1 VLDSPDEI
9 QWHPAMYAA
18 VGFEL
23 REDIDDLEMVAEYN
37 LSKEPIRIDILIVK
51 DSDRTVKLK
60 NEIGHIMRR
69 YNVIE
74 YKSPKD
80 GMSIDDFYKT
90 VGYACLYKGYG
101 EKVDQ
106 ISSDEITVT
115 MLRAAYPREMFRALE
130 EEGYAIEEHYPGIYY
145 VTNNLRFP
153 VQVIVTS
160 RLSKEAHS
168 CLRILTNNADKDD
181 VERFLEQ
188 ANKASNQGE
197 RNNVDSVLQA
207 SVSANY
213 ELYEEVRRNVVM
225 CQALQELL
233 KDEINEKVN
242 SAVNSAV
249 INTETNVSIEYIK
262 KIMKN
267 FKCTA
272 EQAMDTLE
280 IPKEN
285 RSLYMSKL

>member
-1 VLDSPDEI
+1 
-9 QWHPAMYAA
+9 
-18 VGFEL
+18 
-23 REDIDDLEMVAEYN
+23 
-37 LSKEPIRIDILIVK
+37 
-51 DSDRTVKLK
+51 
-60 NEIGHIMRR
+60 
-69 YNVIE
+69 
-74 YKSPKD
+74 
-80 GMSIDDFYKT
+80 
-90 VGYACLYKGYG
+90 
-101 EKVDQ
+101 
-106 ISSDEITVT
+106 
-115 MLRAAYPREMFRALE
+115 MFRALE

-181 VERFLEQ
+181 VERFLLQ
-188 ANKASNQGE
+188 AKKYNNQGE
-197 RNNVDSVLQA
+197 RNNVESILQA

-213 ELYEEVRRNVVM
+213 ELYEEVRRKAIM

-233 KDEINEKVN
+233 KDEIDERVTN
-242 SAVNSAV
+242 A
-249 INTETNVSIEYIK
+249 ETNVSIEHIK

-280 IPKEN
+280 IPQEN

>member
-1 VLDSPDEI
+1 
-9 QWHPAMYAA
+9 
-18 VGFEL
+18 
-23 REDIDDLEMVAEYN
+23 
-37 LSKEPIRIDILIVK
+37 
-51 DSDRTVKLK
+51 
-60 NEIGHIMRR
+60 
-69 YNVIE
+69 
-74 YKSPKD
+74 
-80 GMSIDDFYKT
+80 
-90 VGYACLYKGYG
+90 
-101 EKVDQ
+101 
-106 ISSDEITVT
+106 

-233 KDEINEKVN
+233 KDEIDAKVN
-242 SAVNSAV
+242 SAVA
-249 INTETNVSIEYIK
+249 NTETDIQIDNIK
-262 KIMKN
+262 KIMKG

-280 IPKEN
+280 IPQEN

>member
-1 VLDSPDEI
+1 
-9 QWHPAMYAA
+9 MYAA

-23 REDIDDLEMVAEYN
+23 RDDIEDLEMVAEYN

-51 DSDRTVKLK
+51 DSDKIKKLK

-101 EKVDQ
+101 KKVDQ
-106 ISSDEITVT
+106 IPSDEITVT
-115 MLRAAYPREMFRALE
+115 MLRAAYPREMFSALKK
-130 EEGYAIEEHYPGIYY
+130 EGYEIEERYPGIYY
-145 VTNNLRFP
+145 VTNNLPFP

-168 CLRILTNNADKDD
+168 CLRILTDNADKED
-181 VERFLEQ
+181 VELFLEQ
-188 ANKASNQGE
+188 AKETKNPGE
-197 RNNVDSVLQA
+197 RNNVDAVLQA

-213 ELYEEVRRNVVM
+213 KLYEEVRRDAVM
-225 CQALQELL
+225 CQALQELM
-233 KDEINEKVN
+233 KDEIDAKVI
-242 SAVNSAV
+242 SA
-249 INTETNVSIEYIK
+249 ETDIQVDNIK
-262 KIMKN
+262 NIMVTLKY
-267 FKCTA
+267 TP
-272 EQAMDTLE
+272 EQAMDLLK
-280 IPKEN
+280 IPQEN
-285 RSLYMSKL
+285 RNLYMSKL

>member
-23 REDIDDLEMVAEYN
+23 REDIEDLEMVAEYN

-51 DSDRTVKLK
+51 DSDKTENLK
-60 NEIGHIMRR
+60 NEIGHIMRK
-69 YNVIE
+69 YNVLE

-80 GMSIDDFYKT
+80 SMSIDDFYKT

-101 EKVDQ
+101 ETVDQ
-106 ISSDEITVT
+106 IPSKEITVT
-115 MLRAAYPREMFRALE
+115 MLRAAYPREMFATLE
-130 EEGYAIEEHYPGIYY
+130 KEGHEIEERYPGIYY
-145 VTNNLRFP
+145 VTNHLPFP
-153 VQVIVTS
+153 VQVIVTKK
-160 RLSKEAHS
+160 LSKETHS
-168 CLRILTNNADKDD
+168 CLRILTDNADRED
-181 VERFLEQ
+181 VERFLVQ
-188 ANKASNQGE
+188 AKEINNPGE

-213 ELYEEVRRNVVM
+213 ELYEEVRRDAIM
-225 CQALQELL
+225 CQALQELM
-233 KDEINEKVN
+233 KDEIDAKVN
-242 SAVNSAV
+242 SAVTNAETDIQ
-249 INTETNVSIEYIK
+249 INNIK

-280 IPKEN
+280 IPQEN